1 MRARRGKSAFGIPI
15 RLERKSMPKSLV
27 EMVSEIVAAQASH
40 MPMSPEDISEGV
52 RKVFEV
58 LQHLQAL
65 EAGIAGGID
74 LETAQVMKPQDSIQR
89 NRVICLECNK
99 EFKLL
104 SNRHLA
110 LHGLTSRD
118 YKLKYG
124 FYLRQSLSAQ
134 SLTQARRKIAQ
145 EKGLGAKLVAYQ
157 RRRKKQERA

>member
-1 MRARRGKSAFGIPI
+1 
-15 RLERKSMPKSLV
+15 MPKLLV

-40 MPMSPEDISEGV
+40 IPMSPEDISERV

-58 LQHLQAL
+58 LQNLQTL
-65 EAGIAGGID
+65 EAGMSGGID
-74 LETAQVMKPQDSIQR
+74 LEASQGRRPQDSIHR
-89 NRVICLECNK
+89 NHVICLECHK

-104 SNRHLA
+104 FNQHLA

-124 FYLRQSLSAQ
+124 CRLRQPLSAQ
-134 SLTQARRKIAQ
+134 SLTQARRKIAK
-145 EKGLGAKLVAYQ
+145 EKGLGANLVAYQ